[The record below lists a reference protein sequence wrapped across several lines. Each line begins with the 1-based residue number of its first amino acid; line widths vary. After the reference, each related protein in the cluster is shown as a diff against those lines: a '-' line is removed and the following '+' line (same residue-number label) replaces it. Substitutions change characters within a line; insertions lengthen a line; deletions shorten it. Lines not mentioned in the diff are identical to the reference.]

1 MKQFNL
7 VLAYN
12 IRYFRKRKELSQV
25 ELARK
30 IGVSPQA
37 VSKWESGKSAPDI
50 SLLPMV
56 ASTLECQI
64 DELFSSDGMDK

>member
-1 MKQFNL
+1 MKQINL
-7 VLAYN
+7 ILAYN
-12 IRYFRKRKELSQV
+12 IQAFRKQKGLSQV
-25 ELARK
+25 ELARS
-30 IGVSPQA
+30 IGVTPQA

-64 DELFSSDGMDK
+64 DELFSSDLIE